1 MKYKKM
7 RPISSNYESGA
18 VLPIVIILTLA
29 LTITGLAL
37 LNAGIMENSL
47 VRREIHKNQAFYL
60 AEAGIERLSVKLYA
74 GEHGNIKELEEVS
87 GGVNG
92 NYRPAITPTTLG
104 NGHYW
109 VEYYDGNPPDD
120 LPYAI
125 SIGQTLKGAEV
136 TAEKKIKVTLP
147 FLAEPYEHGIYAASR
162 YSPDWTLELRGIGDP
177 NRDGNE
183 EYGGKDTVE
192 GNIYANADVN
202 LYEEAWI
209 DPPPDPNTY
218 GLLGEVS
225 STQEII
231 KHPDPGFAGH
241 APPELCHE
249 YVEPILIP
257 DLRGMNYAENNTH
270 DLGEIF
276 SEEGVFSGH
285 LPSDHELYDVVM
297 KNPFGRSSEC
307 SSTPGDD
314 YFFEPASI
322 FGGGTPYTGETP
334 LDLGEDR
341 IYYVDGD
348 VWFHNYSTYGFE
360 VSGKTLIVATGD
372 IHISDNIEYADDES
386 LLALVALGNYD
397 EDGNLISGGN
407 IYFGDPEFGTTYT
420 VSAFMFAGNNFL
432 YNTDST
438 NPTDYQRPETGF
450 NVFGNWVAVNEV
462 SVIRDWYETGHWETR
477 WVRWPRPGHWEDV
490 WVSDGWSPAYFDL
503 EAGENGAWK
512 DIGDEHILVEEE
524 LDHLRHYQMKVT
536 YDERIRDPETQPV
549 GLPQGYGSGSIFA
562 GFTDWEEIE

>member
-1 MKYKKM
+1 M
-7 RPISSNYESGA
+7 SFNSETGA
-18 VLPIVIILTLA
+18 ILPIVIILTLA

-37 LNAGIMENSL
+37 LSAGVMENSL

-136 TAEKKIKVTLP
+136 TGEKKVKVTLP
-147 FLAEPYEHGIYAASR
+147 FLAEPYEHAVYAAGL
-162 YSPDWTLELRGIGDP
+162 YSPDWDLELRGTDP
-177 NRDGNE
+177 RHRSGRY
-183 EYGGKDTVE
+183 EYGGKDTIE
-192 GNIYANADVN
+192 GDIYANADVN
-202 LYEEAWI
+202 LYEEAWV
-209 DPPPDPNTY
+209 DPPPAPNTY
-218 GLLGEVS
+218 GLLGEVN

-231 KHPDPGFAGH
+231 KHPGFNGH
-241 APPELCHE
+241 APDELCHE

-270 DLGEIF
+270 DVAQIFEDEGIF
-276 SEEGVFSGH
+276 SGN
-285 LPSDHELYDVVM
+285 LPPGHELYDVVK
-297 KNPFGRSSEC
+297 KNDPERSSHC

-314 YFFEPASI
+314 YFFRPAHIGEVGDS
-322 FGGGTPYTGETP
+322 YTAPTP

-341 IYYVDGD
+341 VYYVDGD
-348 VWFHNYSTYGFE
+348 VWFDSSPTYGFT
-360 VSGKTLIVATGD
+360 VSGKATIVATGH
-372 IHISDNIEYADDES
+372 IHVGDNIVYADDES

-397 EDGNLISGGN
+397 EEGELISGGN
-407 IYFGDPEFGTTYT
+407 VYFGDPLFGTTYT
-420 VSAFMFAGNNFL
+420 VSAFMFAGNNFF
-432 YNTDST
+432 YNVGSTD
-438 NPTDYQRPETGF
+438 PDDYQRPDTGF
-450 NVFGNWVAVNEV
+450 NIFGNWVAVNEV

-477 WVRWPRPGHWEDV
+477 WVRRPRPGHEEDV
-490 WVSDGWSPAYFDL
+490 WVSDGWNPAYFDL
-503 EAGENGAWK
+503 EAGEGGAWK
-512 DIGDEHILVEEE
+512 DVEDDHILAEEE
-524 LDHLRHYQMKVT
+524 LGLLRHYQMKVT
-536 YDERIRDPETQPV
+536 YDERIRDPETQPP